1 MYRHNWKAAE
11 RISTCMYEK
20 IVDQLKDAGHER
32 TVEQCGSKMKKLKQ
46 DYRKIVDS
54 NNKTGQERK
63 TRKFYD
69 ALNAILGPKP
79 TTQPPIVVDTLEGD
93 GETGDSAH
101 ENSESQDELPGL
113 MDETDTPQLDASSAD
128 LEQAD

>member
-32 TVEQCGSKMKKLKQ
+32 TVEQCRSKMKKLKQ

-63 TRKFYD
+63 TLKFYD
-69 ALNAILGPKP
+69 ALDAILGPKP
-79 TTQPPIVVDTLEGD
+79 TTRPPIVVDTLEGD
-93 GETGDSAH
+93 GEAGDSAH
-101 ENSESQDELPGL
+101 ENSESQNELYQPIFIAACQ
-113 MDETDTPQLDASSAD
+113 T
-128 LEQAD
+128 